1 VKLNEGTRQFLSI
14 QERKIST
21 LIVGFLFFCGL
32 GAYLA
37 VTSEIR
43 DLPANLVSVIIA
55 LITAIAGVNAV
66 DSLARNGKREERDE
80 HGTI

>member
-1 VKLNEGTRQFLSI
+1 MRQFLSI

-37 VTSEIR
+37 ITGEVR
-43 DLPANLVSVIIA
+43 DLPDNLVSVIIA

-66 DSLARNGKREERDE
+66 DSLTRNGKEIDEGRDDR
-80 HGTI
+80 GADPTI